1 MKCEICGKK
10 ATYRFSPDMD
20 IKGLGACRKHKRDM
34 QYAYIILVSTKD
46 AKQYEDFI
54 KALKNKK

>member
-1 MKCEICGKK
+1 
-10 ATYRFSPDMD
+10 MD

-54 KALKNKK
+54 KGLKK